1 MLPLEIDKTDDRDVI
16 VRERFDKLRRE
27 FLKSIVTPEVVEE
40 HRRSPLGQH
49 SERLERLLIYFRQ
62 RPLEGRYAIKVVEP
76 FKDYRI
82 VALSGHRGVAP
93 RIVEDTV
100 YPSAQDAY
108 HGLFMHCIRD
118 LLES

>member
-1 MLPLEIDKTDDRDVI
+1 MLPLEIDKTNDRGVI
-16 VRERFDKLRRE
+16 VRERFDRFRRE
-27 FLKSIVTPEVVEE
+27 YLKTIITPEVIEE

-49 SERLERLLIYFRQ
+49 SESLERLLIYFRQ
-62 RPLEGRYAIKVVEP
+62 QPPEGKYAIKAVEP

-93 RIVEDTV
+93 QIVEDTV
-100 YPSAQDAY
+100 YPTAQDAY
-108 HGLFMHCIRD
+108 HGLFVRFIRD